1 MEKNKTTTSVERIV
15 SVEKS
20 KFLSYCLSLG
30 VLLIG
35 WFGNKTVDELKD
47 INKALSSV
55 ATSQAVDHQQLIDQG
70 NEIQDL
76 KDLKKILQE
85 GEKKEAIEI
94 PKYEKYFQRF

>member
-1 MEKNKTTTSVERIV
+1 MEKEKTSVEKII

-20 KFLSYCLSLG
+20 KFLSYCLSIG

-47 INKALSSV
+47 INKALSSISN
-55 ATSQAVDHQQLIDQG
+55 SQAADHQKLIDQG

-76 KDLKKILQE
+76 KELKQILQE
-85 GEKKEAIEI
+85 GEKKDMIGIQKNKNFLNEH
-94 PKYEKYFQRF
+94 F